1 MAGKKPPPGFADL
14 SDVSNAALKD
24 CFSVIG
30 VVVDYMPPKLTSRLE
45 HQVTFRI
52 QDPRLRDA
60 VYGSEGLKIRWF
72 AKQPQNL
79 PQINAIGD
87 VVLVRDGQV
96 SEYRNEK
103 LLISNHRA
111 AVLVFSGAVL
121 PSPAFKLD
129 YVSGNA
135 TLPYHG
141 TDGQRDCL
149 TPVVQ
154 EYIIEMKNDLNVEV
168 RKLPNAE
175 SGPLAAQAASTPRTN
190 RQPGQSGPPAP
201 QYAGFHKFRLV
212 KDLQHRVFS
221 DLCVEVVKKF
231 PNNYGKC
238 ELYVTDYTANEQM
251 FYYAPPEEKHDL
263 VRDGDQFGYHGPLK
277 RNWPGPFGFM
287 VLRVTLVEP
296 HAGFAIH
303 QIEEGDEILM
313 QNVKIKL
320 MPNNNKL
327 EGDMW
332 PDQHAPSKVQIQKI
346 TPKFPQIQDLRL
358 RKDEYYSKRRAI
370 TEKAEQANAEVEVKL
385 SKSEKKKQKKLR
397 KQEEAR
403 KKAEQEAALA
413 EK

>member
-1 MAGKKPPPGFADL
+1 MSGKKPPPGFADL
-14 SDVSNAALKD
+14 SDVSNAALKE

-30 VVVDYMPPKLTSRLE
+30 VVVDYMPPKLTTRGE

-52 QDPRLRDA
+52 RDPRLRDA

-87 VVLVRDGQV
+87 VVMVRDGLV
-96 SEYRNEK
+96 AEYNNEK
-103 LLISNHRA
+103 LLISNSRT

-121 PSPAFKLD
+121 PSSAFKLD

-141 TDGQRDCL
+141 TDGQRGYL
-149 TPVVQ
+149 TPIVQ
-154 EYIIEMKNDLNVEV
+154 EYIIEMKNDLNIEV
-168 RKLPNAE
+168 RKLPNAG
-175 SGPLAAQAASTPRTN
+175 SGPPAAQAAITHRPN
-190 RQPGQSGPPAP
+190 WQPGQSGPPAP

-212 KDLQHRVFS
+212 KDLQHLVFS

-263 VRDGDQFGYHGPLK
+263 VRDGDHFGYNGPPK

-296 HAGFAIH
+296 HAGFAIRE
-303 QIEEGDEILM
+303 IEEGDEILM
-313 QNVKIKL
+313 QNVKIKFN
-320 MPNNNKL
+320 PNNNKL

-332 PDQHAPSKVQIQKI
+332 PDRYAPSKVQIQKI
-346 TPKFPQIQDLRL
+346 NHKFPQIQDLRL
-358 RKDEYYSKRRAI
+358 RKDAYYAERRAI

-385 SKSEKKKQKKLR
+385 SRSEKKKQKKLR
-397 KQEEAR
+397 KQEETR